1 VLKEL
6 LNIVG
11 LSREKESAE
20 LKYTSTRGTYRYKK
34 LNAEYISFVFAF
46 LKIEK
51 KEARVFRLKI

>member
-1 VLKEL
+1 MLKEL

-34 LNAEYISFVFAF
+34 LNAEHISFVFLF
-46 LKIEK
+46 LEIEK
-51 KEARVFRLKI
+51 EEARVFRFKT